1 MKGENI
7 ATRLLVFGAG
17 VVRLCR
23 RLPDDASA
31 KHIARQ
37 LVRAATGGGANY
49 EEARGAES
57 RADFIHKVGI
67 ANKELREALYWLR
80 LTEEAALVTDN
91 ELAALIRDPAVPK
104 LTLSARQNSPTL
116 CRLSLRQRPGVRLEG
131 ARYGRGLRRS
141 PPTLGGGRSHS
152 PLGAGDGRFEKY
164 DQALPARRASGR
176 GQAARRSWRTC
187 A

>member
-7 ATRLLVFGAG
+7 ATRLRVFAAS

-23 RLPDDASA
+23 RLPADAAA

-80 LTEEAALVTDN
+80 LTEEAALIVESD
-91 ELAALIRDPAVPK
+91 LPALIREADELVAI
-104 LTLSARQNSPTL
+104 LTASIKTAK
-116 CRLSLRQRPGVRLEG
+116 QRDVTSCAE
-131 ARYGRGLRRS
+131 A
-141 PPTLGGGRSHS
+141 
-152 PLGAGDGRFEKY
+152 
-164 DQALPARRASGR
+164 
-176 GQAARRSWRTC
+176 RSWRTRDGEELGSWWPF
-187 A
+187 APSE

>member
-7 ATRLLVFGAG
+7 AMRLLVFGAG

-67 ANKELREALYWLR
+67 ANNELREALYWLR
-80 LTEEAALVTDN
+80 LTEEAALVADSD
-91 ELAALIRDPAVPK
+91 LGALIRRSRATRRRNQPDRRGNREAEPRGR
-104 LTLSARQNSPTL
+104 TAR
-116 CRLSLRQRPGVRLEG
+116 CDV
-131 ARYGRGLRRS
+131 
-141 PPTLGGGRSHS
+141 
-152 PLGAGDGRFEKY
+152 
-164 DQALPARRASGR
+164 
-176 GQAARRSWRTC
+176 
-187 A
+187 

>member
-37 LVRAATGGGANY
+37 LVRSATGGGANY

-67 ANKELREALYWLR
+67 ANKELREP
-80 LTEEAALVTDN
+80 TE
-91 ELAALIRDPAVPK
+91 
-104 LTLSARQNSPTL
+104 
-116 CRLSLRQRPGVRLEG
+116 RPG
-131 ARYGRGLRRS
+131 S
-141 PPTLGGGRSHS
+141 PRTWF
-152 PLGAGDGRFEKY
+152 PLTA
-164 DQALPARRASGR
+164 
-176 GQAARRSWRTC
+176 
-187 A
+187 

>member
-80 LTEEAALVTDN
+80 LTEEAAVVTDSD
-91 ELAALIRDPAVPK
+91 LAALIREANELVAI
-104 LTLSARQNSPTL
+104 LTASIRTAK
-116 CRLSLRQRPGVRLEG
+116 QRDVTSCGEG
-131 ARYGRGLRRS
+131 
-141 PPTLGGGRSHS
+141 
-152 PLGAGDGRFEKY
+152 
-164 DQALPARRASGR
+164 
-176 GQAARRSWRTC
+176 RSWRTRDGGVPGSWYLV
-187 A
+187 APSE

>member
-7 ATRLLVFGAG
+7 ATRLRAFAAG

-23 RLPDDASA
+23 RLPEDATA

-67 ANKELREALYWLR
+67 ANKELRESLYWLR
-80 LTEEAALVTDN
+80 LTQEAALVADGD
-91 ELAALIRDPAVPK
+91 LAALRPA
-104 LTLSARQNSPTL
+104 TAF
-116 CRLSLRQRPGVRLEG
+116 
-131 ARYGRGLRRS
+131 GRIGNREAE
-141 PPTLGGGRSHS
+141 P
-152 PLGAGDGRFEKY
+152 
-164 DQALPARRASGR
+164 
-176 GQAARRSWRTC
+176 RT
-187 A
+187 

>member
-7 ATRLLVFGAG
+7 ATRLRVFGAG

-23 RLPDDASA
+23 RLPDDTAA

-37 LVRAATGGGANY
+37 LERAATGGGANY

-80 LTEEAALVTDN
+80 LTEEAGLVVASDLAMLIGEAD
-91 ELAALIRDPAVPK
+91 ELVAILTASIKTAKQRDVTSCAE
-104 LTLSARQNSPTL
+104 A
-116 CRLSLRQRPGVRLEG
+116 
-131 ARYGRGLRRS
+131 
-141 PPTLGGGRSHS
+141 
-152 PLGAGDGRFEKY
+152 
-164 DQALPARRASGR
+164 
-176 GQAARRSWRTC
+176 RSWRTRDGEEPGSWWPF
-187 A
+187 APTE